1 MSKGGS
7 AMSGRDI
14 LDTLNN
20 SDSFYLNALAF
31 EDAIENGKC
40 FVLDTP
46 DLALEFLSFYVVLET
61 TKEADYL
68 WHDLSKLSKTYDHIN
83 LILRTKN
90 KIASTDFLSCQSPEK
105 FYFVLRDNT
114 CFRII

>member
-1 MSKGGS
+1 MN
-7 AMSGRDI
+7 GRDI

-46 DLALEFLSFYVVLET
+46 DLALEFLSLYTVLQT
-61 TKEADYL
+61 TKEAEYVR
-68 WHDLSKLSKTYDHIN
+68 HDLGKLYKTYNRIN
-83 LILRTKN
+83 LTLKTKN
-90 KIASTDFLSCQSPEK
+90 KIASTDFLSSPSPEK

-114 CFRII
+114 CFKLS